1 MNKIFGFDPWLAE
14 AIVAAALAYWV
25 IALVPVIFA
34 TFVAVRWRGD
44 MQRKLLFVASVMA
57 LTYGFAVA
65 LLAVFGVP
73 IGHFMVFVAPTL
85 RQSGYLENSLFVQA
99 AELAVRYGSLALPP
113 LLATVALLV
122 TRYLAP
128 RWNGI
133 VSALKG

>member
-1 MNKIFGFDPWLAE
+1 
-14 AIVAAALAYWV
+14 
-25 IALVPVIFA
+25 
-34 TFVAVRWRGD
+34 

-73 IGHFMVFVAPTL
+73 IGHFMAYVVPTL
-85 RQSGYLENSLFVQA
+85 RQWGYLDDSSMLVRA
-99 AELAVRYGSLALPP
+99 AELAASYGSLALPP
-113 LLATVALLV
+113 VLATVALLV

-133 VSALKG
+133 VRALKG